1 MTLSDVT
8 LIGKKILV
16 GIVVTVV
23 PFLII
28 FGGLWLTRK
37 LLANHDKANQQ
48 ITQPTKSTTS

>member
-16 GIVVTVV
+16 GIVVTII

-37 LLANHDKANQQ
+37 LLADHDRANQQ
-48 ITQPTKSTTS
+48 ITQPTKSTAS